1 MRRRTGVTLIELVVV
16 MAIIAIAAVALVPNI
31 GTWIHY
37 YRLRSA
43 TRDITSALRT
53 AQMKAV
59 SKNISYRVRFDPGE
73 NSFVLLYQ
81 GTQGPNDFIPEGP
94 SQKLAPGV
102 AITEVNFSGG
112 ANDAVFNPDST
123 SSAGHVTVTNA
134 KGTRRTITVSSATGR
149 VRVD

>member
-1 MRRRTGVTLIELVVV
+1 MRRKGVTLVELVVV

-31 GTWIHY
+31 GTWINY

-43 TRDITSALRT
+43 TRDITSVLRT

-59 SKNISYRVRFDPGE
+59 SNNIPYQVRFDPGA
-73 NSFVLLYQ
+73 NSFLLLYQ
-81 GTQGPNDFIPEGP
+81 TTGGFKPEGTN
-94 SQKLAPGV
+94 QKLPQGV
-102 AITEVNFSGG
+102 AIVDVRFSGG
-112 ANDAVFNPDST
+112 VNYAVFNPDST
-123 SSAGHVTVTNA
+123 SSSGHVTLTNA